1 MTTLSRRLPTALL
14 TAFAAAVLTL
24 TAAPTAAL
32 AAPAPAAAA
41 PALAVAADLTATIRL
56 SNCSASLVRYPT
68 SLSTD
73 RAMMLTNGHCFE
85 GGFLAAGQ
93 VITNRASTRRGT
105 LLSSSGSSL
114 LSLTA
119 DRVLY
124 ATMTGTDV
132 LLYRLTRT
140 YASIQSA
147 TGVTAR
153 TIASSHPAPGDTFVP
168 SGFFARVFNCDVLTF
183 VPTLRE
189 DRWTWHDSIR
199 FADGCGTIPGTSGSP
214 VISVATGEL
223 VGINNTSNENG
234 ESCTLDNPCEVAANG
249 SITVVQGRRYGQETY
264 WFTTCLTSS
273 RTINL
278 NLSGCLLTR
287 PAA

>member
-1 MTTLSRRLPTALL
+1 
-14 TAFAAAVLTL
+14 
-24 TAAPTAAL
+24 
-32 AAPAPAAAA
+32 
-41 PALAVAADLTATIRL
+41 
-56 SNCSASLVRYPT
+56 
-68 SLSTD
+68 
-73 RAMMLTNGHCFE
+73 MLTNGHCFE

-124 ATMTGTDV
+124 GTMTGTDV

-140 YASIQSA
+140 YGSIQST

-153 TIASSHPAPGDTFVP
+153 TIGSSHPAPGDTFVP
-168 SGFFARVFNCDVLTF
+168 SGYFARVFNCDVLTF

-214 VISVATGEL
+214 IISVATGEL
-223 VGINNTSNENG
+223 VGVNNTSNENG
-234 ESCTLDNPCEVAANG
+234 RSCTLDNPCEVAGDG
-249 SITVVQGRRYGQETY
+249 SVTVVQGRRYGQETY
-264 WFTTCLTSS
+264 WFTTCLTTS
-273 RTINL
+273 RTID
-278 NLSGCLLTR
+278 LSLAGCLLTR
-287 PAA
+287 PTA

>member
-1 MTTLSRRLPTALL
+1 MPTLSRRLPTVLL
-14 TAFAAAVLTL
+14 TALAAAVLAL
-24 TAAPTAAL
+24 AATPTTAL
-32 AAPAPAAAA
+32 AAPVAPAR
-41 PALAVAADLTATIRL
+41 VAADLTATIRL

-68 SLSTD
+68 SLASD
-73 RAMMLTNGHCFE
+73 QAMMLTNGHCFE

-93 VITNRASTRRGT
+93 VITNRASARRGT

-114 LSLTA
+114 LSVTA

-140 YASIQSA
+140 YASIQAA

-153 TIASSHPAPGDTFVP
+153 TIASSHPAPEDTFVP
-168 SGFFARVFNCDVLTF
+168 SGYFARVFNCDVLTF

-199 FADGCGTIPGTSGSP
+199 FADGCATIPGTSGSP
-214 VISVATGEL
+214 IISVATGAL

-234 ESCTLDNPCEVAANG
+234 QSCTLDNPCEVAGDG
-249 SITVVQGRRYGQETY
+249 SVTVVQGRRYGQQTY
-264 WFTTCLTSS
+264 WFTTCLTTG
-273 RTINL
+273 RTIDVNL
-278 NLSGCLLTR
+278 AGCLLPR
-287 PAA
+287 PTV